1 MSSLLNLSI
10 DTKKI
15 AKSDFHKG
23 QYLNI
28 TIAVNDE
35 VNEYGQNVAAWIA
48 QTEEERKSNAKN
60 RKYCANGSVIW
71 TDGKVIAA
79 EKKEG
84 AAKSKAPQNEED
96 GLPW

>member
-1 MSSLLNLSI
+1 MSSLVTLSI

-15 AKSDFHKG
+15 KKTDFHKG

-35 VNEYGQNVAAWIA
+35 LNEYGQNVAAWIS
-48 QTEEERKSNAKN
+48 QTEEERKSKAKN
-60 RKYCANGSVIW
+60 RSYVGNGSVIW

-84 AAKSKAPQNEED
+84 AAKSNED
-96 GLPW
+96 NSDDLPW

>member
-1 MSSLLNLSI
+1 MSSLVTLSI

-15 AKSDFHKG
+15 KKTDFNKG

-35 VNEYGQNVAAWIA
+35 LNEYGQNVAAWIS
-48 QTEEERKSNAKN
+48 QTEEERKSKEKN
-60 RKYCANGSVIW
+60 RSYVGNGSVIW

-79 EKKEG
+79 EKKES
-84 AAKSKAPQNEED
+84 AAKSKEESD
-96 GLPW
+96 DLPW

>member
-28 TIAVNDE
+28 TIALNDE
-35 VNEYGQNVAAWIA
+35 VNEYGQNVAAWIS
-48 QTEEERKSNAKN
+48 QTEDERKSKSKN

-84 AAKSKAPQNEED
+84 AVKSEAPQNEED

>member
-1 MSSLLNLSI
+1 LSI

-15 AKSDFHKG
+15 KKTDFHKG

-35 VNEYGQNVAAWIA
+35 LNEYGQNVAAWIS
-48 QTEEERKSNAKN
+48 QTEEERKSKEKN
-60 RKYCANGSVIW
+60 RSYVGNGSVIW

-79 EKKEG
+79 EKKES
-84 AAKSKAPQNEED
+84 AAKSKEESD
-96 GLPW
+96 DLPW

>member
-28 TIAVNDE
+28 TIALNDE
-35 VNEYGQNVAAWIA
+35 VNEYGQNVAAWIS
-48 QTEEERKSNAKN
+48 QTEEERKAKSKN

-79 EKKEG
+79 EKNEG
-84 AAKSKAPQNEED
+84 AAKSNEDDSD